1 MEKFTHNF
9 GTGETQHE
17 KPSFKMVCIMFLGM
31 FTRSVALIAFFVIII
46 GTVYF
51 SIKNV
56 RSEVIPD
63 IIATVEARESQL
75 SFDRNEHFLVEYYVN
90 GQRYVRTLNM
100 AIAKLVE
107 GTARDLKINP
117 AHLLAMCIQEGSV
130 PNSDGN
136 FYACDPTAVG
146 DNGKAL
152 GAFQIHTG
160 YHDISEA
167 NAKHIYYSA
176 RWTAERLLRK
186 GYLRNNERA
195 IRCHNSCNP
204 NNEYGKRILQIAR
217 TLNPITS

>member
-17 KPSFKMVCIMFLGM
+17 KPSFTMQLLEIAGRIARLSVFIVIFILVFLLAKYSHGLKN
-31 FTRSVALIAFFVIII
+31 TEIIP
-46 GTVYF
+46 T
-51 SIKNV
+51 
-56 RSEVIPD
+56 
-63 IIATVEARESQL
+63 AEARESQL

-100 AIAKLVE
+100 EIAKLVE
-107 GTARDLKINP
+107 GTAKDLKINP

-136 FYACDPTAVG
+136 YYACDPTAVG
-146 DNGKAL
+146 DNGQAL